1 MSKKKEDILQY
12 DEENN
17 IQNIQNPTEQL
28 NYEIENKAQ
37 DIKALPASTKNI
49 NNRNINLIE
58 DELNLNIDNNDNYDS
73 DIDDPKYRLNS
84 DLYQNQNGNEILI
97 DENINNNYMPNN
109 YDAFQNNINQNTF
122 SKSLHFFKYH
132 NYDHVFKEDNLI
144 QNKSIL
150 ELHNENALL
159 KEELYKRAEIIKN
172 KDETISEFL
181 NLLTTFK
188 TRFEQ
193 YEIKNNKLKQHILI
207 LEKQLKSKKK

>member
-12 DEENN
+12 DQENN
-17 IQNIQNPTEQL
+17 IQNIQNPTELL
-28 NYEIENKAQ
+28 NYEIENKVQ

-97 DENINNNYMPNN
+97 DENISNNYMPNN

-132 NYDHVFKEDNLI
+132 NYDNVFKEDNLI

>member
-12 DEENN
+12 DQENN